1 MTQTAFDR
9 VLQAFEQR
17 NLKISSVGQRRF
29 TAQAPGH
36 SAKDRSV
43 SVLGIDGAV
52 LVNSFSDPTEDVL
65 AQLGLQQRDLFDE
78 PRGVDYEYRDHVGR
92 LVRTVHRSPVKS
104 AGFPQTIVDAD
115 TVPLYRLD
123 EVIAGVAQGK
133 TIWVPEGEKDVE
145 TLRSLGEVATTS
157 PMGAPSWA
165 KADWSPLTHALQVII
180 AADDDEPGRARSTGL
195 HEHLVALCNGSVKVV
210 LPASGKDIT
219 DHVMAGHGLDELR
232 TVATHRPARRVA
244 LTRASTVTTTHQPFI
259 AADLWPEDVISLVA
273 GRAGEGKS
281 TWVLHKLAQAT
292 RGELEGDY
300 KGQQLTVAIT
310 ATEDSKPLQRM
321 RLEAAGADLDRVLFL
336 EAMIDVAGEDI
347 EGVPRIPDDLP
358 QIRRQLERA
367 GVKVWVIDPIT
378 GLIAGDSN
386 RRDDVRASLDP
397 LAGLARDLHLSIVG
411 VAHFGKGGGRA
422 SDKVS
427 GSHALRD
434 VVRSLI
440 LIATDDE
447 TGDRVLTL
455 DKSNYS
461 TAAGQSWAFR
471 LENTEVPTSDGTI
484 EDIAHVVEL
493 GASELNVSEIINRN
507 VDSDHEDDR
516 SEIEKFILEY
526 ITEAGGECLANEIT
540 QVAAKAGY
548 TAASLSKARMRMKDP
563 KVVSKR
569 SGFGKGSKFIW
580 RIDSPIDSIDSR
592 SQHTGINGINAESM
606 TEPRK
611 VSALG
616 KPPVDNIARLAARG
630 HAHLQVVDEHTVLCP
645 VHSIPLVDNTCEQCL
660 AQVKGEHGA

>member
-1 MTQTAFDR
+1 MTTAFDR
-9 VLQAFEQR
+9 LVSTFETAG
-17 NLKISSVGQRRF
+17 LKVKHTGPRKAS
-29 TAQAPGH
+29 AQAPGH
-36 SAKDRSV
+36 SGKDLSV
-43 SVLGIDGAV
+43 SLMGIDGMV
-52 LVNSFSDPTEDVL
+52 LVHSFSDPTADVL
-65 AQLGLQQRDLFDE
+65 ASLGVKPADLFDE
-78 PRGVDYEYRDHVGR
+78 PHGARYEYRTASGA
-92 LVRTVHRSPVKS
+92 LARTAYRSPTKVFRQDVVNT
-104 AGFPQTIVDAD
+104 AET
-115 TVPLYRLD
+115 PLYHLD
-123 EVIAGVAQGK
+123 EVTAGVKAGRR
-133 TIWVPEGEKDVE
+133 IWVCEGEKDADV
-145 TLRSLGEVATTS
+145 LRSLGEVATTA
-157 PMGAPSWA
+157 PQGAPSWA
-165 KADWSPLTHALQVII
+165 KADYTPLAHALEVII
-180 AADDDEPGRARSTGL
+180 AADDDEAGKARATGL
-195 HEHLVALCNGSVKVV
+195 FAHLQQVCDGTVRVV
-210 LPASGKDIT
+210 LPAEGKDIA
-219 DHVMAGHGLDELR
+219 DHVMAGHGPDELR
-232 TVATHRPARRVA
+232 EVTTKRPARRVA
-244 LTRASTVTTTHQPFI
+244 LTRASAVTTTHQPFV
-259 AADLWPEDVISLVA
+259 AADLWPEDVLSLVA

-447 TGDRVLTL
+447 SGDRVLTL

-493 GASELNVSEIINRN
+493 GASELNVSEIINREPAGDEDGEDRNAAQAFVIDYLKN
-507 VDSDHEDDR
+507 VDS
-516 SEIEKFILEY
+516 
-526 ITEAGGECLANEIT
+526 GE
-540 QVAAKAGY
+540 AKAGDVLK
-548 TAASLSKARMRMKDP
+548 AGRASGFSDTELKNARKRSKDP
-563 KVVSKR
+563 KIASRK
-569 SGFGKGSKFIW
+569 SGFGAGWVWAIEEASLEGVTKVSKV
-580 RIDSPIDSIDSR
+580 SR
-592 SQHTGINGINAESM
+592 SQNATPSTPSVTPSQTDHVSLLRTATKKHT
-606 TEPRK
+606 R
-611 VSALG
+611 
-616 KPPVDNIARLAARG
+616 
-630 HAHLQVVDEHTVLCP
+630 LQVVDEHTRLCP
-645 VHSIPLVDNTCEQCL
+645 VHHAPLNGNTCAQCL
-660 AQVKGEHGA
+660 AQAKGGQGA